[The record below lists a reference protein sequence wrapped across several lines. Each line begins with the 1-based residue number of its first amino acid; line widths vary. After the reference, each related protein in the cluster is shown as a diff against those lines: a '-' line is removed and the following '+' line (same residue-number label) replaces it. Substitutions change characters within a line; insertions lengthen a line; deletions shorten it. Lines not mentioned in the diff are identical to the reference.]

1 MERSGLVGTV
11 YAAVTMASVCH
22 ASALG
27 ENSSSGKEMVRL
39 DDDSMMCALVVADEQ
54 SSVAALKTPKKE
66 QY

>member
-22 ASALG
+22 ASALR
-27 ENSSSGKEMVRL
+27 ENASSGKEMVRL
-39 DDDSMMCALVVADEQ
+39 DDDSMMCALVADEQ
-54 SSVAALKTPKKE
+54 SSVAALSNPKKE

>member
-1 MERSGLVGTV
+1 MERSGLVDTV

-27 ENSSSGKEMVRL
+27 ENASSGKEMVRL
-39 DDDSMMCALVVADEQ
+39 DDDDSMMCALVADEQ
-54 SSVAALKTPKKE
+54 SSVAALSNPKKE

>member
-1 MERSGLVGTV
+1 MERSGLVDTV

-27 ENSSSGKEMVRL
+27 ENASSGKEMVRL
-39 DDDSMMCALVVADEQ
+39 DDDSMMCALVADEQ
-54 SSVAALKTPKKE
+54 SSVAALSNPKKE